1 VDSLVPSPLDSTALR
16 IDLESI
22 RAILPQ
28 LIDALSDAV
37 VVVDRDQRIVAAN
50 RRYVESFGVGHS
62 AIVGCKCQDAINC
75 AELRADPTR
84 DHCVIYKVLNF
95 RRPER
100 RLRSL
105 PDRHGVA
112 HRWEATFNPVMDDT
126 GRVTH
131 VVEVWR
137 DISERSQLEGQL
149 AHSERLA
156 SIGTLAAGVGHEI
169 NNPLASVLMAAE
181 SLHRWVQR
189 RDFSDASLAEA
200 IETLEIIEKETRRG
214 RETTDK
220 LMLLAHPAA
229 GVATLVSLN
238 TVVQDTLSLLQ
249 FEMRKLRID
258 TLTELDPDLPDVWAR
273 EGAMRGLCMNLMLNA
288 VQAMASTGGTLAMRT
303 FPTEAGVGL
312 VVEDTGPGI
321 APEAMAHIWDA
332 FFTTKPVGQ
341 GTGLGLTITQ
351 RVVARHGGTIRAEN
365 RPEGG
370 ARFVVELPVQG
381 PGGDGV

>member
-1 VDSLVPSPLDSTALR
+1 VDDRAIGSPEPVPIR

-28 LIDALSDAV
+28 LIDALSDAI
-37 VVVDRDQRIVAAN
+37 VVVDREQRILAAN
-50 RRYVESFGVGHS
+50 RRYLESFEVGHT
-62 AIVGCKCQDAINC
+62 ALIGCTCQDAANC
-75 AELRADPTR
+75 TERRADPTL
-84 DHCVIYKVLNF
+84 DHCVLYLVL
-95 RRPER
+95 RHARAER
-100 RLRSL
+100 RLRSF
-105 PDRHGVA
+105 PDRHGVTR
-112 HRWEATFNPVMDDT
+112 RWEATFNPVVDAA

-181 SLHRWVQR
+181 SLHRWLQR
-189 RDFSDASLAEA
+189 GVFSEAGIAEA
-200 IETLEIIEKETRRG
+200 LELIDIIEHETRRG
-214 RETTDK
+214 RATTDK

-229 GVATLVSLN
+229 GAATSVSLN
-238 TVVQDTLSLLQ
+238 AVVLDTLSLLQ
-249 FEMRKLRID
+249 FELRTRRIE
-258 TLTELDPDLPDVWAR
+258 TVTGLDPALPEVWGR
-273 EGAMRGLCMNLMLNA
+273 EGAMRGMCMNLMLNA
-288 VQAMASTGGTLAMRT
+288 VQAMGARGGTLT
-303 FPTEAGVGL
+303 VTTSPTDEGVLL

-321 APEAMAHIWDA
+321 APEAMGRIWDA

-351 RVVARHGGTIRAEN
+351 RAVARHGGTIRAEN
-365 RPEGG
+365 KPGGG
-370 ARFVVELPVQG
+370 ARFVVEIPVRG
-381 PGGDGV
+381 PGGESV